1 MSTRSALGADF
12 PGAVY
17 ASSGT
22 PYDRRR
28 GQMTIKRLYSFPYRA
43 ALLGEFNS
51 EHIQVWAMA
60 DGADSSSI
68 PWQIL
73 DQGVGYISGGGGVLV
88 LSHQEHVPDQVRR
101 RLLALIR
108 LSAKGRPTEEGRDGK
123 FVALMEACR

>member
-1 MSTRSALGADF
+1 MSTARALGADF

-17 ASSGT
+17 ASNGT

-28 GQMTIKRLYSFPYRA
+28 GHLTLAKLYAFPYRA

-51 EHIQVWAMA
+51 EHIHVWAMA
-60 DGADSSSI
+60 DGADASAI
-68 PWQIL
+68 PWQIM
-73 DQGVGYISGGGGVLV
+73 DHAVGYISGGGGVLV

-108 LSAKGRPTEEGRDGK
+108 LYNKGKPTEHGRDGK
-123 FVALMEACR
+123 FVAMLEACR